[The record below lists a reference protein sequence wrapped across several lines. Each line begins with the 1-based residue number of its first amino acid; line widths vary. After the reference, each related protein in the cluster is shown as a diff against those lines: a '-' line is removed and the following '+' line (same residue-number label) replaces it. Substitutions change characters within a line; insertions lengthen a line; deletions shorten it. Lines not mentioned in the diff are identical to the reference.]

1 MSNMGGGSGHRPLK
15 TRNMK
20 KSSTSRTSLL
30 NRSQVVRV
38 RFPASSAP
46 GDETD
51 FIFGS
56 LAAVFDMFSEAELG
70 VSLRALYALGLVV
83 DGATHTTPLG
93 IQIKKLT
100 AYRKRQKNS

>member
-1 MSNMGGGSGHRPLK
+1 MQ
-15 TRNMK
+15 

-46 GDETD
+46 GGETD

-70 VSLRALYALGLVV
+70 VSLRALYCMKLVADGLPF
-83 DGATHTTPLG
+83 TSPLG
-93 IQIKKLT
+93 VEFKKLT
-100 AYRKRQKNS
+100 MRRKKQTNSK